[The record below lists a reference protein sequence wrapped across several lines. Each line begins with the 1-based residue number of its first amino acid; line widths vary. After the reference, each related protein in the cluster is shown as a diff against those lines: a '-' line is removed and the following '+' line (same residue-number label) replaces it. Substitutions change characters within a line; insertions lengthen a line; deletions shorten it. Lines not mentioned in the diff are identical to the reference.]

1 MSLEIGTEVICNEE
15 RLGLIGTG
23 EIIDIDVDGDIAV
36 KFPSMDSHYS
46 NGMYRLHSCR
56 GVDREFKSLWFRY
69 GSPDY
74 PAESLIVASDR
85 PINPEKKMT
94 RHNFAVGDECVILG
108 DSRAYGHRFTSG
120 EEVLIESIDGC
131 SARCKSQNNSWYV
144 HVDDLM
150 FIRTSIIN
158 LEEVKWEDL

>member
-1 MSLEIGTEVICNEE
+1 MSLKIGTKVICTEE
-15 RLGLIGTG
+15 RLGLVGTG

-36 KFPSMDSHYS
+36 KFPSMDSGYS
-46 NGMYRLHSCR
+46 NDMYRLHSCR
-56 GVDREFKSLWFRY
+56 GVDRECKSLWFIC

-74 PAESLIVASDR
+74 PAESLIVVSDG
-85 PINPEKKMT
+85 PINPEKKMSISK
-94 RHNFAVGDECVILG
+94 HNFAVGDKCIILG
-108 DSRAYGHRFTSG
+108 DSRAYGHHFTSG
-120 EEVLIESIDGC
+120 EEVVIESIDGR

-158 LEEVKWEDL
+158 LEEVK